1 MPYTFTHFS
10 FEETP
15 CLYLFLMWP
24 YIQTIR
30 RNIQPLNSLPGTWQ
44 VQKFNGLQEE
54 GATASLGTCTV
65 TSYQIYSFPSL
76 AASESSS
83 FSPLYIIAGFLLECN
98 CLRTPWDTTKLSHN
112 ASLRFAGPETLI
124 WQPCTLE
131 LNSNNGSV
139 LININLRAE
148 RKILALCKHT
158 DPEDYLKM
166 LLYIF
171 ISKRANKSDKLI
183 IWFHHISTVYAT
195 VGFTHIALLHIIEL
209 DEKTT
214 ALIIRENQHCFFK
227 YCSEQISCMEAQIWS
242 FF

>member
-1 MPYTFTHFS
+1 
-10 FEETP
+10 
-15 CLYLFLMWP
+15 MWP
-24 YIQTIR
+24 YIQTVR
-30 RNIQPLNSLPGTWQ
+30 RNIQPLDSLPGTWQ

-65 TSYQIYSFPSL
+65 TSYQIYSFRSL

-83 FSPLYIIAGFLLECN
+83 FFPPLFIIAGFLLECN

-131 LNSNNGSV
+131 LNSKNGSV
-139 LININLRAE
+139 LINIKLRAE

-183 IWFHHISTVYAT
+183 IWFHHISICYG
-195 VGFTHIALLHIIEL
+195 GFYPHRTPSYHRAGWKDHSAHNQR
-209 DEKTT
+209 K
-214 ALIIRENQHCFFK
+214 QHCFLK
-227 YCSEQISCMEAQIWS
+227 YCSERITCMEAQIWRCFYKNNEKCFKCES
-242 FF
+242 DWS

>member
-1 MPYTFTHFS
+1 MPYTYLLISHSKKHPAYICSWCGRTFKPYVAIFS
-10 FEETP
+10 HSTP
-15 CLYLFLMWP
+15 SQALDKYKNSMVC
-24 YIQTIR
+24 R
-30 RNIQPLNSLPGTWQ
+30 RRERLLRSAP
-44 VQKFNGLQEE
+44 VQSPPIK
-54 GATASLGTCTV
+54 
-65 TSYQIYSFPSL
+65 YSFRSL

-83 FSPLYIIAGFLLECN
+83 FFPPLYIIAGFLLECN

-131 LNSNNGSV
+131 LNSKNGSV
-139 LININLRAE
+139 LINIKLRAE

-183 IWFHHISTVYAT
+183 IWFHHISICYG
-195 VGFTHIALLHIIEL
+195 GFYPHRTPSYHRAGWKDHS
-209 DEKTT
+209 
-214 ALIIRENQHCFFK
+214 AHNQRKPTLFF
-227 YCSEQISCMEAQIWS
+227 EIL
-242 FF
+242 